1 MQPNKAFITIDDN
14 QNLIKKFLYEV
25 VLLPRINIVKWSAI
39 TKQTPNIKIGY
50 PGQHLASLLTGMP
63 GERTGARGND
73 LVDGTE
79 VKSCSRIDQLD
90 KCSDCKE
97 AVSRSEVQCPSCG
110 STNIKRNN
118 DSKWLFSVKNENEL
132 KTLLHRVK
140 RIVLLLG
147 DYPNFL
153 EQDFTSLRFQAYEIW
168 PESKRHHRFAE
179 IMSNYYQKIYLEHK
193 KENANATPAPKNFW
207 PYSYQFYLCNPI
219 PIFSCTVTNANTEPK
234 INIEYYVEPATDR
247 SELSSA
253 VMPIDLVTDDEIKLL
268 IHGASDKEIL
278 KIVKREFLPNININ
292 KFKSLAPSE
301 VKKKLVG
308 ISESLRSHLPV
319 RADRI
324 ASARSVYARRQRL
337 VE

>member
-1 MQPNKAFITIDDN
+1 MQPNAAFITIDDN
-14 QNLIKKFLYEV
+14 KNFIKKFLYEV
-25 VLLPRINIVKWSAI
+25 VFLPRINIIKWSAI

-73 LVDGTE
+73 LVDGSE

-97 AVSRSEVQCPSCG
+97 VVSRSELQCPSCG

-118 DSKWLFSVKNENEL
+118 DSKWLFSIRNENEL
-132 KTLLHRVK
+132 NTLLHRVK
-140 RIVLLLG
+140 RIILLLG

-153 EQDFTSLRFQAYEIW
+153 EQDFSSLRFQAFEIW
-168 PESKRHHRFAE
+168 PGSIRHQRFAE
-179 IMSNYYQKIYLEHK
+179 IMTNYYQKIYLEHK
-193 KENANATPAPKNFW
+193 KENASANPAPKNFW

-219 PIFSCTVTNANTEPK
+219 PIFSCTVTKANTEPQ
-234 INIEYYVEPATDR
+234 IDIEYYIEPAADR
-247 SELSSA
+247 SKLSSA
-253 VMPIDLVTDDEIKLL
+253 IMPIDLVTDEEIRQL
-268 IHGASDKEIL
+268 ISIASDEEII
-278 KIVKREFLPNININ
+278 KIIKPEFKQDKIIKQLRLSPIT
-292 KFKSLAPSE
+292 E
-301 VKKKLVG
+301 VKKMLLG
-308 ISESLRSHLPV
+308 ISESLRVHLPL

-337 VE
+337 IE